1 MQIYSRAMFVLNL
14 QQKRQWPQA
23 ATICGTK
30 KENDDEK
37 NNTTGPYCIFR
48 LHPATC
54 TEKSC
59 HSAGKN
65 LPRYRIS
72 LPVIANIGKM

>member
-37 NNTTGPYCIFR
+37 NNTTGPYRMF
-48 LHPATC
+48 AFY
-54 TEKSC
+54 
-59 HSAGKN
+59 N
-65 LPRYRIS
+65 DS
-72 LPVIANIGKM
+72 LRRHTQSRTV